1 MTEVKK
7 TTTPA
12 GSVNRPAR
20 PAARPGARPAGAQSR
35 PGAGGGARSFGSRP
49 SGPGGQGGHG
59 GPGGPGGQHGT
70 GGRRPV
76 RRDAQRPTEDEFDQK
91 IVDLARVTRVM
102 AGGKRMRF
110 RACVA
115 IGNHSGKVGIGLAK
129 GVDVTAAITK
139 AVNQAKK
146 AMLTVP
152 IANGS
157 IPHQVDHKFGAAH
170 IIIKPASVGKGIICG
185 GVVRIIAELAGIH
198 NMSGKILGTGNNV
211 ANAKCTM
218 EALAELRWPKGV
230 KKAAAAAEM
239 KAETKEPAEEKA
251 VEAVKEEVKKP
262 AAKKE
267 VVEAVEAK

>member
-7 TTTPA
+7 TTAPA
-12 GSVNRPAR
+12 GGANKPAR
-20 PAARPGARPAGAQSR
+20 PAARPGARPGARPAGAGA
-35 PGAGGGARSFGSRP
+35 PGGRSYGSRP
-49 SGPGGQGGHG
+49 AGQGGQG
-59 GPGGPGGQHGT
+59 GPGGPGG
-70 GGRRPV
+70 RRPA

-115 IGNHSGKVGIGLAK
+115 IGNHSGKVGVGLAK

-146 AMLTVP
+146 SMLTVP

-185 GVVRIIAELAGIH
+185 GVIRIIAELAGIH
-198 NMSGKILGTGNNV
+198 NMTGKILGTGNNV

-230 KKAAAAAEM
+230 TKKLA
-239 KAETKEPAEEKA
+239 PATD
-251 VEAVKEEVKKP
+251 
-262 AAKKE
+262 
-267 VVEAVEAK
+267 VVEAKTETADTEKTEAPAIV